1 MIFKAIIKSYDLANH
16 QVAVQLIGS
25 LSTYW
30 PDIPVA
36 HIIPSAHCT
45 EGTLCAHLSFSDT
58 DPTDAVVIA
67 TFTAAEGEPYTP
79 PPTVPTSYDGGTAPS
94 SYGTDDHLDGGVADS
109 VYGALDHIDAGAAL

>member
-1 MIFKAIIKSYDLANH
+1 MIFKAVIKSYDEDNH

-30 PDIPVA
+30 PNVPVA
-36 HIIPSAHCT
+36 SNLSSSHCT
-45 EGTLCAHLSFSDT
+45 EGTLCAVLSFSDT
-58 DPTDAVVIA
+58 DPTDAVVVA

-79 PPTVPTSYDGGTAPS
+79 PPAVPTSYDGGTAPS

-109 VYGALDHIDAGAAL
+109 TYGSTEYVDAGTA